1 MAEQEGMAFRP
12 FAWHSE
18 LLLALMVHESFWS
31 AHGREGREGR
41 QDVVGLI
48 DCMASACS
56 IW

>member
-1 MAEQEGMAFRP
+1 MAFRP